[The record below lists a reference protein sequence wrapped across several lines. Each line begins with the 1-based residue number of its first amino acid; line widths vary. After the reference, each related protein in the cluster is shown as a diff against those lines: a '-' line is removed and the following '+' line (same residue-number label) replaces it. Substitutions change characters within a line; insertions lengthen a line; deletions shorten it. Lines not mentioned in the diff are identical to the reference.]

1 MRLSSQG
8 YSLFSP
14 KFSLC
19 IALFNDRSDAQE
31 WALTQHIC
39 SPCVAES
46 HILFSLPKVTN
57 IYFLLDSPTELLQ
70 KEEKQVRFCS
80 ALLTKRSLTIGACA
94 TTTNRLVE
102 TLECVQNRT
111 MGMIRR
117 EDV

>member
-19 IALFNDRSDAQE
+19 IALFSDRSDAQE

-57 IYFLLDSPTELLQ
+57 IYFLLGSPTELLQ
-70 KEEKQVRFCS
+70 EEKQVRFHS
-80 ALLTKRSLTIGACA
+80 ALLIKRSL
-94 TTTNRLVE
+94 LVHVPPLLTDLWKPWNVSRIE
-102 TLECVQNRT
+102 QWK
-111 MGMIRR
+111 
-117 EDV
+117 